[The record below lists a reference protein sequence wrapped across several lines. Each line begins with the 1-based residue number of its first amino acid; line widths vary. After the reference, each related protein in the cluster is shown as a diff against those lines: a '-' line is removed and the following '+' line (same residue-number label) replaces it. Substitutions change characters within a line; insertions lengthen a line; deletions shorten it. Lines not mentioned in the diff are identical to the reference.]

1 MKNFGICKHCHKN
14 ICEDNAINTGW
25 GFVCSE
31 DCAKELSVIQTIVS
45 ANYKAISESRSV
57 KEVYISNLQTNIK
70 FHSSLLVTWIL
81 ALCFSLARSFHY
93 GNTDYAITFSF
104 IFMILILAS
113 IIKIKIT
120 KNAIKAYT

>member
-1 MKNFGICKHCHKN
+1 MDSFGVCKHCHKI
-14 ICEDNAINTGW
+14 ICEDDAIDTGW

-45 ANYKAISESRSV
+45 ENFKVISESRSV
-57 KEVYISNLQTNIK
+57 KQVYISNLQTNIK
-70 FHSSLLVTWIL
+70 FHSGLLVTWIL
-81 ALCFSLARSFHY
+81 AFCISLARSFHY

-113 IIKIKIT
+113 TIKIKIT
-120 KNAIKAYT
+120 KNAIKAST